1 MFRRTLVA
9 AILTVSAVLALS
21 GVFEPLDARLRDFQ
35 FSTLRSLSPQSA
47 ARDVVIVGVD
57 EETMRRLPEPVTLW
71 HRHLGKFFG
80 AMAAAQPAAVG
91 VDIVL
96 PDRSYETVV
105 PGSDK
110 LLMMGLLQA
119 RRAYPV
125 VLALTVDPAGK
136 PRPVYPPYLAL
147 AGRGYALFPVDAD
160 GRVRRFDE
168 RLGAAGEELP
178 TIAGQ
183 MARAMKIEPG
193 RGYLDFWRGAPFDYV
208 PFHQVLQWSDEG
220 NEKALAQ
227 AFRGRPVLVGMVLR
241 FEDRLRVPVPMA
253 AWEEPEATDA
263 AGVLLHAQA
272 LRSMLGAGFIQAMPA
287 AVTTTVTVAAG
298 LLWFVAG
305 GTAFVAA
312 LFVALALGLFAVST
326 WLVTQGHFL
335 PVAAILLTALIALG
349 GRHAR
354 DTWERLRERR
364 RLRASFAGYVSPNVM
379 REILAGGIPPEL
391 GGAKRFVCVLFSDI
405 RNYTTRSEAM
415 TPEQVIRFL
424 NRYFEEVVGRI
435 HEHGGSVT
443 SFIGDG
449 IMALFGAPN
458 SLTNPCDEAFE
469 AAREMLQHVD
479 QLNERLVAE
488 GERPFEIGIGL
499 HAGDAVIGHVGSSA
513 RHDYTAIGDAINV
526 AARIEGLSKEAG
538 YRLICSRAA
547 AERLPVRSTLVP
559 LGPMAIKGHT
569 PVQVYGYDKVSLP
582 PRAGEG

>member
-1 MFRRTLVA
+1 MFKRTLVA
-9 AILTVSAVLALS
+9 AILTAGAVLALS
-21 GVFEPLDARLRDFQ
+21 GVFEPLDARFRDFQ
-35 FSTLRSLSPQSA
+35 FSMLRSLSPQPA

-57 EETMRRLPEPVTLW
+57 EETIRRLPEPVTLW
-71 HRHLGKFFG
+71 HRYLGRFFS
-80 AMAAAQPAAVG
+80 AMAAVQPAAVG

-96 PDRSYETVV
+96 PDRSFEAVL

-136 PRPVYPPYLAL
+136 PRPVYSPYLAL
-147 AGRGYALFPVDAD
+147 AGSGYALFPLDRD
-160 GRVRRFDE
+160 GHVRRYDE
-168 RLGAAGEELP
+168 QLPGAAQPLP
-178 TIAGQ
+178 LLAGQ

-193 RGYLDFWRGAPFDYV
+193 KGYIDFWRGTPFDYV
-208 PFHQVLQWSDEG
+208 PFHQVLQWSEEG

-227 AFRGRPVLVGMVLR
+227 AFRGQPVLVGMVLR
-241 FEDRLRVPVPMA
+241 YEDRLRVPVPMA
-253 AWEEPEATDA
+253 AREEPEAVDA
-263 AGVLLHAQA
+263 PGVMLHAQA
-272 LRSMLGAGFIQAMPA
+272 LRNMLGAGFIQAVPA
-287 AVTTTVTVAAG
+287 PVTMTMIATAG

-305 GTAFVAA
+305 GAVFVAA
-312 LFVALALGLFAVST
+312 LFVAFALGLIAAST

-354 DTWERLRERR
+354 DTWEHLRERR
-364 RLRASFAGYVSPNVM
+364 RLRASFAGYVSPGVM
-379 REILAGGIPPEL
+379 QEILAGRIQPEL
-391 GGAKRFVCVLFSDI
+391 GGTKQFVCVMFSDI

-435 HEHGGSVT
+435 HERGGSVT

-449 IMALFGAPN
+449 IMAVFGSPN
-458 SLTNPCDEAFE
+458 SLASPCDQAFE
-469 AAREMLQHVD
+469 SAREMLQYVARLNA
-479 QLNERLVAE
+479 QLTAE
-488 GERPFEIGIGL
+488 GEVPLEIGIGL
-499 HAGDAVIGHVGSSA
+499 HAGEAVVGHVGSAS
-513 RHDYTAIGDAINV
+513 RHDYTAIGDVINV

-538 YRLICSRAA
+538 FRLICSRVVT
-547 AERLPVRSTLVP
+547 ERLSAGVTLVA

-569 PVQVYGYDKVSLP
+569 PVEVYGFDKV
-582 PRAGEG
+582 

>member
-1 MFRRTLVA
+1 MFRRALIA
-9 AILTVSAVLALS
+9 AVLTVVAMLALAS
-21 GVFEPLDARLRDFQ
+21 VVEPLDAGFLDFQ
-35 FSTLRSLSPQSA
+35 FRILRSLSPQPA
-47 ARDVVIVGVD
+47 AREVVIVGVD

-71 HRHLGKFFG
+71 HRHLGKFFT

-96 PDRSYETVV
+96 PDRSFEAVM
-105 PGSDK
+105 PGADK

-136 PRPVYPPYLAL
+136 PRPVHPPYLAL
-147 AGRGYALFPVDAD
+147 AGSGYALFPVDGD

-168 RLGAAGEELP
+168 NLGGDGKPLP
-178 TIAGQ
+178 LLAGQ
-183 MARAMKIEPG
+183 MARAMKVEPG
-193 RGYLDFWRGAPFDYV
+193 QGVIDFWRGAPFDYI
-208 PFHQVLQWSDEG
+208 PLHQVLDWAEKGD
-220 NEKALAQ
+220 EKALAQ

-241 FEDRLRVPVPMA
+241 YEDRLRVPVPIA
-253 AWEEPEATDA
+253 GWEETDA
-263 AGVLLHAQA
+263 IDAPGVLLHAQA
-272 LRSMLGAGFIQAMPA
+272 LRNMLGTGFIQTVPA
-287 AVTTTVTVAAG
+287 WMTMTAIAAAG

-312 LFVALALGLFAVST
+312 LLAALALALFSFST

-335 PVAAILLTALIALG
+335 PIAAILLTTLIGLG
-349 GRHAR
+349 GRHAW
-354 DTWERLRERR
+354 DTWEQLRERR

-379 REILAGGIPPEL
+379 REILAGGIPPQL
-391 GGAKRFVCVLFSDI
+391 GGAKHFICVLFSDI

-415 TPEQVIRFL
+415 TPEQVIQFL

-449 IMALFGAPN
+449 IMAMFGAPN
-458 SLTNPCDEAFE
+458 SLSKPCDDAFA
-469 AAREMLQHVD
+469 AAREMLEHVD
-479 QLNERLVAE
+479 QLNERLAAE

-499 HAGDAVIGHVGSSA
+499 HAGEAVIGHVGSSA

-526 AARIEGLSKEAG
+526 ASRIEGLSKEAG
-538 YRLICSRAA
+538 FRVICSRAV
-547 AERLPVRSTLVP
+547 AERLSDGAALAP

-569 PVQVYGYDKVSLP
+569 PVEVFGYDKV
-582 PRAGEG
+582 

>member
-1 MFRRTLVA
+1 MFKRTLVA
-9 AILTVSAVLALS
+9 AILTAGAVLALS
-21 GVFEPLDARLRDFQ
+21 GVFEPLDARFRDFQ
-35 FSTLRSLSPQSA
+35 FSMLRSLSPQPA

-57 EETMRRLPEPVTLW
+57 EETIRRLPEPVTLW
-71 HRHLGKFFG
+71 HRYLGRFFS
-80 AMAAAQPAAVG
+80 AMAAVQPAAVG

-96 PDRSYETVV
+96 PDRSFEAVL

-147 AGRGYALFPVDAD
+147 AGSGYALFPLDRD
-160 GRVRRFDE
+160 GHVRRYDE
-168 RLGAAGEELP
+168 QLPGAAQPLP
-178 TIAGQ
+178 LLAGQ

-193 RGYLDFWRGAPFDYV
+193 KGYIDFWRGTPFDYV
-208 PFHQVLQWSDEG
+208 PFHQVLQWSEEG

-227 AFRGRPVLVGMVLR
+227 AFRGQPVLVGMVLR
-241 FEDRLRVPVPMA
+241 YEDRLRVPVPMA
-253 AWEEPEATDA
+253 AREEPEAVDA
-263 AGVLLHAQA
+263 PGVMLHAQA
-272 LRSMLGAGFIQAMPA
+272 LRNMLGAGFIQAVPA
-287 AVTTTVTVAAG
+287 PVTMTMIATAG

-305 GTAFVAA
+305 GAVFVAA
-312 LFVALALGLFAVST
+312 LFVAFALGLIAAST

-354 DTWERLRERR
+354 DTWEHLRERR
-364 RLRASFAGYVSPNVM
+364 RLRASFAGYVSPGVM
-379 REILAGGIPPEL
+379 QEILAGRIQPEL
-391 GGAKRFVCVLFSDI
+391 GGTKQFVCVMFSDI

-435 HEHGGSVT
+435 HERGGSVT

-449 IMALFGAPN
+449 IMAVFGSPN
-458 SLTNPCDEAFE
+458 SLASPCDQAFE
-469 AAREMLQHVD
+469 SAREMLQYVARLNA
-479 QLNERLVAE
+479 QLTAE
-488 GERPFEIGIGL
+488 GEVPLEIGIGL
-499 HAGDAVIGHVGSSA
+499 HAGEAVVGHVGSAS
-513 RHDYTAIGDAINV
+513 RHDYTAIGDVINV

-538 YRLICSRAA
+538 FRLICSRVVT
-547 AERLPVRSTLVP
+547 ERLSAGVTLVA

-569 PVQVYGYDKVSLP
+569 PVEVYGFDKV
-582 PRAGEG
+582 

>member
-1 MFRRTLVA
+1 MFKRTLVA
-9 AILTVSAVLALS
+9 AILTAGAVLALS
-21 GVFEPLDARLRDFQ
+21 GVFEPLDARFRDFQ
-35 FSTLRSLSPQSA
+35 FSMLRSLSPQPA

-57 EETMRRLPEPVTLW
+57 EETIRRLPEPVTLW
-71 HRHLGKFFG
+71 HRHLGRFFS
-80 AMAAAQPAAVG
+80 AMAAVQPAAVG

-96 PDRSYETVV
+96 PDRSFEAVL

-147 AGRGYALFPVDAD
+147 AGSGYALFPLDRD
-160 GRVRRFDE
+160 GHVRRYDE
-168 RLGAAGEELP
+168 QLPGAAQPLP
-178 TIAGQ
+178 LLAGQ

-193 RGYLDFWRGAPFDYV
+193 KGYIDFWRGTPFDYV
-208 PFHQVLQWSDEG
+208 PFHQVLQWSEEG

-227 AFRGRPVLVGMVLR
+227 AFRGQPVLVGMVLR
-241 FEDRLRVPVPMA
+241 YEDRLRVPVPMA
-253 AWEEPEATDA
+253 AREEPEAVDA
-263 AGVLLHAQA
+263 PGVMLHAQA
-272 LRSMLGAGFIQAMPA
+272 LRNMLGAGFIQAVPA
-287 AVTTTVTVAAG
+287 PVTMTMIATAG

-305 GTAFVAA
+305 GAVFVAA
-312 LFVALALGLFAVST
+312 LFVAFALGLIAAST

-354 DTWERLRERR
+354 DTWEHLRERR
-364 RLRASFAGYVSPNVM
+364 RLRASFAGYVSPGVM
-379 REILAGGIPPEL
+379 QEILAGRIQPEL
-391 GGAKRFVCVLFSDI
+391 GGTKQFVCVMFSDI

-435 HEHGGSVT
+435 HERGGSVT

-449 IMALFGAPN
+449 IMAVFGSPN
-458 SLTNPCDEAFE
+458 SLASPCDQAFE
-469 AAREMLQHVD
+469 SAREMLQYVARLNA
-479 QLNERLVAE
+479 QLTAE
-488 GERPFEIGIGL
+488 GEVPLEIGIGL
-499 HAGDAVIGHVGSSA
+499 HAGEAVVGHVGSAS
-513 RHDYTAIGDAINV
+513 RHDYTAIGDVINV

-538 YRLICSRAA
+538 FRLICSRVVT
-547 AERLPVRSTLVP
+547 ERLSAGVTLVA

-569 PVQVYGYDKVSLP
+569 PVEVYGFDKV
-582 PRAGEG
+582 